1 MDDAAFNAMH
11 GRVSSLGTHMEYVR
25 RDLDDIKVDLKEVKV
40 ALTRLD
46 DLPTKEDLNDWRF
59 QSRQDLNS
67 WKLQWAGLWVG
78 AVALIVTGI
87 IGGLGWLETRTQRI
101 AAPGPSPQPIII
113 QLPAQAQPQATSR
126 R

>member
-1 MDDAAFNAMH
+1 MDDAASFNGLN
-11 GRVSSLGTHMEYVR
+11 GRVSALETHMEYVR

-46 DLPTKEDLNDWRF
+46 DLPTKDDLNDWRS

-87 IGGLGWLETRTQRI
+87 VGGLGWLETRTQRI
-101 AAPGPSPQPIII
+101 AAPGPAPQPIII
-113 QLPAQAQPQATSR
+113 QLPGQTVPGPHR
-126 R
+126 